1 MTLDQAVEQ
10 ALEWRQPELLRRF
23 YQLTQDGQEIATL
36 RFENSYGSLAT
47 GEYGPAKWTLK
58 RTGFLSPKISVREAG
73 SETNLAVFTPGW
85 MGTGWVVFSSG
96 RRYHLRHT
104 NFWGTQWAFESLPG
118 DGRSAVITLSGNQG
132 FLKQGGAVA
141 VAQSA
146 DGLPETPVM
155 LLLIWY
161 LRVLMNEDASA
172 GAVVVACG

>member
-1 MTLDQAVEQ
+1 
-10 ALEWRQPELLRRF
+10 
-23 YQLTQDGQEIATL
+23 
-36 RFENSYGSLAT
+36 
-47 GEYGPAKWTLK
+47 
-58 RTGFLSPKISVREAG
+58 
-73 SETNLAVFTPGW
+73 

-104 NFWGTQWAFESLPG
+104 NFWGTQWALESLPG
-118 DGRSAVITLSGNQG
+118 DDRSAVITLSANQG
-132 FLKQGGAVA
+132 FFKQGGTVA